1 MDDFIVLILLVV
13 LCVLTGP
20 AALIISLIALNR
32 TREKS
37 HETQKG
43 IKAVSKLYETVQ
55 EPVIEP
61 PKIKQQLPPPVPPIP
76 QKAVD
81 SYIEQ
86 EKKKDDRETAA
97 LEQKIGTRW
106 ILIAGVITVFA
117 GVCFFLKYAY
127 DNFSIGP
134 LGKITAVT
142 VFGFIAL
149 LAGEITRRRD
159 YGIVAKGV
167 TALGFAI
174 LYAAVFAA
182 YQIYGLIGY
191 IPACIFAIVI
201 TVAAMIYAVV
211 LDEILI
217 AFLSLLGGFST
228 PVIVLSKITTPTP
241 LFVYILIL
249 GAGAM
254 LCAYYR
260 RWKAINFLSFIGTF
274 TLYTIWFNG
283 SKYNSI
289 LCEGKALDLN
299 QISFV
304 LGWLGVFFMIYLVM
318 PILYGLVK
326 KVKSNKE
333 DVLLILANA
342 AAVLY
347 YLCVVLFD
355 SYRGCLAFEAVI
367 LALIHFAFSVIVN
380 RRCKEDVNL
389 RLVLQAIGIFFITLA
404 VPFYYRLDATTIA
417 WACESL
423 VLVLIGLRYASYLT
437 QAGGIIVMFLSIG
450 CLIINIPM
458 HSYKFNFI
466 LNPEF
471 GTWCFVSV
479 AIYLCHLLYRKNT
492 LQLQNYAF
500 LSQILYGLSVLL
512 LFAAGSMEWYYHC
525 RYNLLIG
532 TGIHCIAQGQ
542 LIIFSM
548 VVLMFLPRFI
558 CPGGILSE
566 VLSWVLLVSG
576 AIFTII
582 ALGHLHSSSFI
593 IFANPDFAA
602 VFTFLL
608 VILICQI
615 KYRQVSDAGRIS
627 QIIYGLLG
635 LLLLSTV
642 AAEWYWHCK
651 YNIVTEENILLK
663 GLVIIFTVIMLLF
676 VIRPISPGGIISAV
690 LAAALAGIGAIFTMV
705 NFPAFHNS
713 SFVIFVNTNLAVA
726 LSFIVGLFLAAWL
739 FGRTKDEEYNGK
751 SFTAVFALGA
761 IFMLWIILTQEIYLY
776 WYCKNC
782 FAGPVYN
789 WKFLAQMYI
798 SIMWALYGA
807 VLMVIG
813 FWRKIRTLR
822 YISIGL
828 FAILLVKVFLIDTQ
842 EIKNIYR
849 VAAFMVTGVT
859 LVGISYL
866 YQYLKKKGFFDALF
880 VDKKLSD

>member
-1 MDDFIVLILLVV
+1 MHDIYVV
-13 LCVLTGP
+13 LVLLAVFCVLTGP
-20 AALIISLIALNR
+20 TALIISLIALGR
-32 TREKS
+32 TSKKS
-37 HETQKG
+37 PETQKE
-43 IKAVSKLYETVQ
+43 IKAVPECYETIQ
-55 EPVIEP
+55 KPVIKP
-61 PKIKQQLPPPVPPIP
+61 PKIEQQLPPPVP
-76 QKAVD
+76 QEKVD
-81 SYIEQ
+81 SYIIR
-86 EKKKDDRETAA
+86 EKERDGREIAA

-106 ILIAGVITVFA
+106 ILVAGIITVFA
-117 GVCFFLKYAY
+117 GVGFFLKYAY

-149 LAGEITRRRD
+149 LVGEITRRRG

-201 TVAAMIYAVV
+201 TVTAMIYAVV

-228 PVIVLSKITTPTP
+228 PLVVLSKITSPVP
-241 LFVYILIL
+241 LFIYILIL

-260 RWKAINFLSFIGTF
+260 RWRAVNFLSFIGTF
-274 TLYTIWFNG
+274 ALYAIWFDG
-283 SKYNSI
+283 SEYNYM
-289 LCEGKALDLN
+289 LRAGQALDLN

-304 LGWLGVFFMIYLVM
+304 LGWLGVFFIIYLVM

-326 KVKSNKE
+326 KIKSNKE

-342 AAVLY
+342 AVVLY

-355 SYRGCLAFEAVI
+355 SHRGCLAFEAVI
-367 LALIHFAFSVIVN
+367 LALIHFAFSAIVN
-380 RRCKEDVNL
+380 GRCKEDINL
-389 RLVLQAIGIFFITLA
+389 RLILQAIGVFFITLA
-404 VPFYYRLDATTIA
+404 VPIYYRLDATTIA

-423 VLVLIGLRYASYLT
+423 ILVLIGLRYAAILI

-450 CLIINIPM
+450 CLIINMPM

-492 LQLQNYAF
+492 SQQQNAL
-500 LSQILYGLSVLL
+500 LSQIFYGLSVLL

-525 RYNLLIG
+525 RYNLLVG
-532 TGIHCIAQGQ
+532 TGIHFIAQGQ
-542 LIIFSM
+542 LIIFSAA
-548 VVLMFLPRFI
+548 VLMFLPRFLY
-558 CPGGILSE
+558 PKGILSE
-566 VLSWVLLVSG
+566 VLSGALLVNG

-602 VFTFLL
+602 VFAFLL
-608 VILICQI
+608 AILICQI
-615 KYRQVSDAGRIS
+615 KYRRVSDARRIS
-627 QIIYGLLG
+627 QIVYGLLG
-635 LLLLSTV
+635 LLLLSAV

-651 YNIVTEENILLK
+651 YNIITEETILLK
-663 GLVIIFTVIMLLF
+663 GLVIIFTVVMLLF
-676 VIRPISPGGIISAV
+676 VIRPISPGGIVSAV
-690 LAAALAGIGAIFTMV
+690 LAAALATIAAMFTIA
-705 NFPAFHNS
+705 NFPSFHNS
-713 SFVIFVNTNLAVA
+713 SFTIFVNTDMAIA

-739 FGRTKDEEYNGK
+739 FGRTKEEEYNGK
-751 SFTAVFALGA
+751 SFTAAFALGA

-776 WYCKNC
+776 WYCKNY
-782 FAGPVYN
+782 FAGPVHN
-789 WKFLAQMYI
+789 WNFLAQMYI
-798 SIMWALYGA
+798 SIMWAIYGA
-807 VLMVIG
+807 VLIVIG

-828 FAILLVKVFLIDTQ
+828 FAVLLIKVFLIDTQ

-849 VAAFMVTGVT
+849 VAAFLVTGLT

-866 YQYLKKKGFFDALF
+866 YQYLKKKGFFEALF
-880 VDKKLSD
+880 VDKELSD